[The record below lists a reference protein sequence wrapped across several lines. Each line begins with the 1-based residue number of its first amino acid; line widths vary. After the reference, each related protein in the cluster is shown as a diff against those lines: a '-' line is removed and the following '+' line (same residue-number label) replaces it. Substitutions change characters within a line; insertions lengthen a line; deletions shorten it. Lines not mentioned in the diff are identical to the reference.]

1 MLSVYSIS
9 KPTCHILVTDG
20 DGHAIHTIMVKKP
33 YFSCHT
39 FSEQKCEGI
48 LNDSGTLVSVNSGS
62 ECPPLGGP
70 WWASYNEPQLDTWP
84 LLQCFFCYLY
94 LILKYTLFE
103 VELRIAPFI
112 LNIIMKG
119 C

>member
-20 DGHAIHTIMVKKP
+20 DGHAIRTIMVKKP

-62 ECPPLGGP
+62 ECNYIKHMLLEPDLQRQGIVH
-70 WWASYNEPQLDTWP
+70 SYNILELHKNVS
-84 LLQCFFCYLY
+84 FF
-94 LILKYTLFE
+94 
-103 VELRIAPFI
+103 
-112 LNIIMKG
+112 
-119 C
+119 